1 MNQIKIMSKKLFAAG
16 ILLLGI
22 LSAGCGQQPKS
33 NISAVP
39 KTMHLVTPVKK
50 KNKKNMTDST
60 LIGQQPNH
68 QLSIGEGHF
77 FSYALPPGWRVGED
91 GQFALSLVAADN
103 KAFTVMVGNAGLMP
117 DYPANQFV
125 YTKMM
130 ALQPANLQLSQPSQ
144 GQAVIGFQY
153 AYTYGVSYQVNGV
166 MYKGVATCHIAPYYG
181 GCTMAITAAISES
194 SQWPS
199 YASWLPKVSQQ
210 IAATNGA
217 AFGMRG
223 VMQQNLRNS
232 VAYAEAAKEYRNWSQ
247 QKWQEVTDYRNAV
260 QDKQQEQF
268 RENLGA
274 VNTYTNPYGNTPPVE
289 LSSQYKHYWM
299 NQQGQILGTDNP
311 GDNPNVGSTEEWRQM
326 NTKQR

>member
-1 MNQIKIMSKKLFAAG
+1 MSTKFFTAG
-16 ILLLGI
+16 IFLLGI
-22 LSAGCGQQPKS
+22 FSAGCAQQPK
-33 NISAVP
+33 NISNTVP
-39 KTMHLVTPVKK
+39 QTMHLVTPVKK
-50 KNKKNMTDST
+50 KNKTTMTDSSVNRQHPT
-60 LIGQQPNH
+60 QE
-68 QLSIGEGHF
+68 LSIGQGQF

-91 GQFALSLVAADN
+91 GQFALSLVASDN

-130 ALQPANLQLSQPSQ
+130 ALRPVNLQLSQPV
-144 GQAVIGFQY
+144 QAQPVHGFQY
-153 AYTYGVSYQVNGV
+153 AYTYAVSYQVNAV

-181 GCTMAITAAISES
+181 GCTMAMTAAIAES
-194 SQWPS
+194 NQWSS

-210 IAATNGA
+210 IAAINGA

-223 VMQQNLRNS
+223 IMQQNLRNS

-260 QDKQQEQF
+260 NDKQQEQF

-274 VNTYTNPYGNTPPVE
+274 VNTYQNPYGSTPPVE
-289 LSSQYKHYWM
+289 LSTQYKYYWM
-299 NQQGQILGTDNP
+299 NRQGQILGTDNP
-311 GDNPNVGSTEEWRQM
+311 GDNPNTGSTEEWRQM
-326 NTKQR
+326 DAKKR